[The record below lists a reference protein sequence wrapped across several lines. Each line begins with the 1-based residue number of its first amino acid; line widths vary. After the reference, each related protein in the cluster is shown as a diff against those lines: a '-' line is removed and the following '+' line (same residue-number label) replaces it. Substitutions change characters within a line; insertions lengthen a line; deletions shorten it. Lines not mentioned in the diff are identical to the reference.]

1 MRLGNGNLSNVTS
14 VGEVVVAC
22 AHVTVSPRLRN
33 AETRRVA
40 GGWGVVQLI
49 LKWDLFMCVASL
61 VKVKI

>member
-22 AHVTVSPRLRN
+22 ADVTVSPRLRN

-40 GGWGVVQLI
+40 GGWGVVKL
-49 LKWDLFMCVASL
+49 SL
-61 VKVKI
+61 